1 MLLPS
6 IKRSPEAGYI
16 NLNKQFIIVDFPEPV
31 RPTIPIFYPI
41 FILIV
46 ILSRVSGR
54 SSLYLTE

>member
-46 ILSRVSGR
+46 
-54 SSLYLTE
+54 TP